1 MRFKFEAMNYQREQE
16 KLLPAASCTV
26 CSLPLTVEFSAE
38 LGVAVDAESSRTGLS
53 ALSQGAAQVSFSLP
67 ES

>member
-16 KLLPAASCTV
+16 KRLPAGSCAV

-38 LGVAVDAESSRTGLS
+38 LGVAVDAEQQDWTVCTQPGYSSGQLLS
-53 ALSQGAAQVSFSLP
+53 A
-67 ES
+67 